1 MTKEKRVII
10 PAISL
15 ILAIL
20 RYDGNLDIWNIGGA
34 IRDKSERLEGN
45 NPIVSMLGHLWG
57 IHRAG
62 WDDAELYRSNPG

>member
-1 MTKEKRVII
+1 MMGTW
-10 PAISL
+10 ISG
-15 ILAIL
+15 ILVVLSEMKVRGL
-20 RYDGNLDIWNIGGA
+20 R
-34 IRDKSERLEGN
+34 GN